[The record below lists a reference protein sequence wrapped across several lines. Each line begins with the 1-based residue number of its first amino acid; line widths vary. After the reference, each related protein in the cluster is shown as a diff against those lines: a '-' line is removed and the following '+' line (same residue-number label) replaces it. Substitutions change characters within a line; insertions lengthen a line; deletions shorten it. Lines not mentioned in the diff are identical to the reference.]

1 MKNKAEKGEKL
12 MERVEP
18 LGLKFALLDRKF
30 RELIETKASD
40 LGFTAVQLSVLAQI
54 SHIRS
59 ESDKEIHQR
68 DLEEI
73 MNVTHPTMTDI
84 IKRLEKKNAITCVP
98 SNTDKR
104 SKSINISKE
113 YLNIHSEMMNAD
125 EEVFVEMCR
134 DVPER
139 DIKIF
144 LKTLDL
150 MLEKISRNDNR
161 E

>member
-30 RELIETKASD
+30 RKLIETKASD

-84 IKRLEKKNAITCVP
+84 IKRLEKKNAI
-98 SNTDKR
+98 NTDKR